1 MKIPVATAAAADVE
15 IKRLHLHYPRK
26 PRFSQKVR

>member
-1 MKIPVATAAAADVE
+1 MKIPVATAVAADAK
-15 IKRLHLHYPRK
+15 IKRLRLHYPRK